1 MMFNKNFNEEYS
13 VSEASKV
20 LENANLIKKYHANLV
35 YDYTEYPTKGHWS
48 ESFSDEDYKNC
59 IIEWFPQNKIKPVLF
74 YVHTP
79 FCEQLCNFC
88 LCSKEITRD
97 YERVKDYLYKYLL
110 KEIDMLED
118 HLIKNKI
125 NFNYKEIYF
134 GGGSPTYYREEE
146 FAFLINRLK
155 KFIDFKNIDD
165 FTVEIDPRR
174 VDEDRLIFYN
184 EMGVNRLSFGVQ
196 DFDPGVQEEINR
208 IQPPELLHNLL
219 TERVR
224 KLFPVINFDLLIGLP
239 RQTLSTIT
247 DTIKHVVDLKPTQ
260 LQTMYVHY
268 KPGTRKYMIKMVRNE
283 PMLDFYDRKAV
294 FQQASKLLKESDYK
308 RAGFESYALPNDPL
322 TKSMNEKKA
331 VYNSL
336 GTQKGEATNFIAVG
350 SSAHGV
356 LNDQFY
362 FQNFYE
368 QNLYREALDND
379 KFPIYR
385 GLRLTEDDTIRREVI
400 RHIRTFFNVEFDFF
414 EKKYKKNFSSYFDKE
429 LGNLRAFEKD
439 GLLKINEN
447 NIVISPLGEHFSPQI
462 ANVFDIYNDQE
473 FYNK

>member
-1 MMFNKNFNEEYS
+1 MDTNSEYTIS
-13 VSEASKV
+13 DSGKI

-35 YDYTEYPTKGHWS
+35 YDYTEYPTKGNWK
-48 ESFSDEDYKNC
+48 ETFGEKEYLNC
-59 IIEWFPQNKIKPVLF
+59 ILDWYPKNKTKPVLF

-88 LCSKEITRD
+88 LCSKEITQNYD
-97 YERVKDYLYKYLL
+97 RVKDYLYNYLSKELDLLENFLL
-110 KEIDMLED
+110 KNNV
-118 HLIKNKI
+118 K
-125 NFNYKEIYF
+125 FNYKEIYF
-134 GGGSPTYYREEE
+134 GGGSPTYYKEKE
-146 FAFLINRLK
+146 FEYLINRLK
-155 KFIDFKNIDD
+155 KFIDFKNLGD

-174 VDEDRLIFYN
+174 VDEDRLLFYH
-184 EMGVNRLSFGVQ
+184 EMGVNRLSFGIQ

-208 IQPPELLHNLL
+208 PQSPDLVHKLL
-219 TERVR
+219 TDKVR

-239 RQTLSTIT
+239 RQNINTIT
-247 DTIKHVVDLKPTQ
+247 QTIKHVVDLKPTQ

-294 FQQASKLLKESDYK
+294 FQTASKKLIDAGYT

-322 TKSMNEKKA
+322 ASSMKDKQA

-356 LNDQFY
+356 LNDDYY

-368 QNLYREALDND
+368 QPLYRKALDEN

-385 GLRLTEDDTIRREVI
+385 GLKLSEDDAIRREVI
-400 RHIRTFFNVEFDFF
+400 RHIRTFFNIEFD
-414 EKKYKKNFSSYFDKE
+414 YFDKKYSKNFKKYFEQE
-429 LGNLRAFEKD
+429 LNRLKSHEGD
-439 GLLKINEN
+439 GLVTINDN
-447 NIVISPLGEHFSPQI
+447 NVILSPLGEHFSPQI
-462 ANVFDIYNDQE
+462 ANIFDVYNDQE
-473 FYNK
+473 FYNKKT

>member
-1 MMFNKNFNEEYS
+1 MLDKNYSEEYS

-59 IIEWFPQNKIKPVLF
+59 ILEWFPQNKNKPVLF

-97 YERVKDYLYKYLL
+97 YEKVKDYLYKYLL

-118 HLIKNKI
+118 HLIRNKI

-155 KFIDFKNIDD
+155 KFINFKNIDD

-208 IQPPELLHNLL
+208 VQPPELLHNLL

-239 RQTLSTIT
+239 KQSVSTIT

-294 FQQASKLLKESDYK
+294 FQQASKLLLDSDYK
-308 RAGFESYALPNDPL
+308 RAGFESYSLPNDPL

-385 GLRLTEDDTIRREVI
+385 GLKLTEDDALRREVI

-429 LGNLRAFEKD
+429 LSNLRAFEKD
-439 GLLKINEN
+439 GLLKLSEN